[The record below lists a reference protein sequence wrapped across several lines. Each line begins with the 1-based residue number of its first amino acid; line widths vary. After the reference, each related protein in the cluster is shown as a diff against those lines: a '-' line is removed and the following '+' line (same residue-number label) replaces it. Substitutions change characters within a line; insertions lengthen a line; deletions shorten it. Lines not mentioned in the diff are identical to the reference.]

1 MKFGI
6 DLGHGIGK
14 DRGAVGNIAEEK
26 IINEVGELVI
36 KKLLDKGYD
45 VVRLRPEGNLSVN
58 QSLYERYSK
67 SDYYNCDMCVSIHAN
82 AGGGVGTEVF
92 TYGGKEFTEAKTV
105 LNNIVNLGF
114 RNRGIKDGSNLAMVR
129 KPKAKAM
136 LIEVCFVDS
145 SDSDKYLS
153 IGAEA
158 IANAIV
164 AGLTNDSRV
173 LNSGRWIQNDEG
185 WRYVHADGTTSKC
198 KWEKID
204 GEWYYFDYKGYM
216 VTGWIYIPSEDNT
229 YYCYSDGKMAHD
241 VELWGTWRFDSHGV
255 GKKIL

>member
-1 MKFGI
+1 
-6 DLGHGIGK
+6 
-14 DRGAVGNIAEEK
+14 
-26 IINEVGELVI
+26 
-36 KKLLDKGYD
+36 
-45 VVRLRPEGNLSVN
+45 
-58 QSLYERYSK
+58 
-67 SDYYNCDMCVSIHAN
+67 
-82 AGGGVGTEVF
+82 
-92 TYGGKEFTEAKTV
+92 
-105 LNNIVNLGF
+105 
-114 RNRGIKDGSNLAMVR
+114 MVR

-158 IANAIV
+158 ISNAIV
-164 AGLTNDSRV
+164 AGLTNDSQV
-173 LNSGRWIQNDEG
+173 LNRGRWIQNDEG
-185 WRYVHADGTTSKC
+185 WRYAHTDGTTTKC
-198 KWEKID
+198 KCESGKVRVAEKID